1 GLVANANEYPLTQ
14 MGYENYPQALGH
26 VVSRVYKELKKPI
39 LVTENGIATSNDEE
53 RCVFIKEALI
63 GLKEAMN
70 QGAEVIGYLHWSF
83 CDNFEW
89 QKGFSMTF
97 GLVSVD
103 RNNGFKRTKKPS
115 LDLLGT
121 YNKDSKI

>member
-1 GLVANANEYPLTQ
+1 
-14 MGYENYPQALGH
+14 M
-26 VVSRVYKELKKPI
+26 SRVYKGLKKPI
-39 LVTENGIATSNDEE
+39 LVTENGIATSNDED

-63 GLKEAMN
+63 GLQEAMN
-70 QGAEVIGYLHWSF
+70 QGADVIGYLHWSF
-83 CDNFEW
+83 LDNFEW

-115 LDLLGT
+115 LDLLGK
-121 YNKDSKI
+121 YNKDIKI